1 MATDSDRWKNK
12 YLNLIDDHEKLDSR
26 YQEHSTQLRRAL
38 IRLTVVA
45 EGRDDDLD
53 TQLEAARELLRKE
66 QLTGLSRV
74 MERVDQGYER
84 WLGHQESFQQRLSE
98 AVIAIEVSHE
108 QLPSSFMQT
117 LKGLRKKLR
126 SSDQPTLLLEF
137 TNVLNS
143 WADQLTAE
151 GQEEQA
157 KGSWFSRLFAKEMQV
172 DQDAQGTN
180 DSQEEG
186 STDYNI
192 QPEKEDQ
199 AGLNNLSNEASKVL
213 SDLIKKLSLP
223 NSEQPRALRLLGK
236 VNAGLSWFELVPA
249 LEILADLVISALGTE
264 QEEFEAF
271 LKNLNERLL
280 ALQQWL
286 SQGERL
292 EQKFSEASNVFDQK
306 MSGHLAELKNLLAN
320 GADAKSLKG
329 SISQQLDD
337 VFATMDGFKLE
348 QRSREIAF
356 KQHIKELGDRIA
368 NMEQDLTK
376 AKEELGNSQMKAMTD
391 SLTQLPNRGAY
402 DVYIQKEYERYRRYG
417 GDLCMLV
424 CDVDKFKSI
433 NDNYGHQAGDKVLQ
447 LISKLVKQGTRETDL
462 LSRYGGEEFVV
473 ILPETNIESA
483 MKVAEKIREK
493 VSNSPFHFKGVR
505 VQITISCGVA
515 QFQTGYRPEQV
526 FDAADA
532 ALYVAKENGR
542 NQCQIG
548 ELKGTPGEEPEGD
561 GLTNM
566 EDNEGQD
573 ATSDKPFPNAY

>member
-12 YLNLIDDHEKLDSR
+12 YLNLIDDHEKLDRR

-53 TQLEAARELLRKE
+53 AQLEAARELLRKE

-84 WLGHQESFQQRLSE
+84 WQSQQETFQQRISE
-98 AVIAIEVSHE
+98 AVIAIEVSHG

-117 LKGLRKKLR
+117 LKDLRKKVR
-126 SSDQPTLLLEF
+126 SSDNASLILEF
-137 TNVLNS
+137 TGVLNA
-143 WADQLTAE
+143 WADAITAE
-151 GQEEQA
+151 GQGEQT
-157 KGSWFSRLFAKEMQV
+157 KGGWFSRLFAKEALDTEQHAA
-172 DQDAQGTN
+172 DD
-180 DSQEEG
+180 G
-186 STDYNI
+186 STPDYNI
-192 QPEKEDQ
+192 QPEQEDQ
-199 AGLNNLSNEASKVL
+199 AGLNNLSKEASKVL

-223 NSEQPRALRLLGK
+223 NSEQPRAMRLLGK
-236 VNAGLSWFELVPA
+236 VNSGLNWFELVPA

-292 EQKFSEASNVFDQK
+292 EQKFSEASSVFDQK

-320 GADAKSLKG
+320 GADAQSLKG

-368 NMEQDLTK
+368 SMEQDLNK

-402 DVYIQKEYERYRRYG
+402 DMFIQKEYERYRRYG

-483 MKVAEKIREK
+483 MRVAEKIREK
-493 VSNSPFHFKGVR
+493 VANSPFHFKGVR

-548 ELKGTPGEEPEGD
+548 ELKGTPGEDSESD
-561 GLTNM
+561 DLDNM
-566 EDNEGQD
+566 ENGSEQE
-573 ATSDKPFPNAY
+573 SVNS